1 MYRRELD
8 PAMPVMGAIA
18 RVATTHA
25 GVISRSVPREYGFF
39 GFHEYFPMR
48 CESLAPTDHILL
60 LTVNDNSD
68 PLQQIDPFS
77 RLGSD
82 ADEHVLFDSQNA
94 GLGDASKPSP
104 ASKLSSQ
111 RASPSA
117 AY

>member
-48 CESLAPTDHILL
+48 CESLAPTDHIQL
-60 LTVNDNSD
+60 LTV
-68 PLQQIDPFS
+68 
-77 RLGSD
+77 
-82 ADEHVLFDSQNA
+82 NA

-117 AY
+117 AYEAFVDLHNPVPP